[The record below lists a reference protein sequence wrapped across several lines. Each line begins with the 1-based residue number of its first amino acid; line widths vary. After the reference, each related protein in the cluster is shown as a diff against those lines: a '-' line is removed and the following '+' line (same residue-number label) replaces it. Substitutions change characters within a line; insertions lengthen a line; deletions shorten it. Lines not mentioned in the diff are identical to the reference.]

1 MSVMQ
6 EALLNKYLES
16 LESKAKTIK
25 ALWERYLE
33 GDKGVLDDIRLH
45 AHSLKGSGGTFGFPD
60 VSKAG
65 GELEKA
71 NDTEFRDKL
80 VALLNVLGRESARKS
95 KQAPV
100 LVPVPV
106 SSSVQPNTKALIIE
120 RNPENARIISK
131 CVGQLD
137 GITAC
142 EIVGTGAQAREAC
155 RLSCFSLIVLDIV
168 LPDQDGREILREL
181 KNIPDRNT
189 PVLVISGVPSDQI
202 YLECMKLGADQY
214 LSKPFDTDRLLFE
227 AGQIMREFA
236 MKTTAPVVASQ
247 EKQETHR
254 RVQLRGEK
262 ILVAEDDEMQALFIQ
277 EKLQEEGAE
286 VIVVSNGLQAL
297 EALEKG
303 HHSVVILDGLMP
315 EMNGFEALTSI
326 RATPRLKGIPVIMV
340 TAMGSEED
348 IIRGYECG
356 ANDYILKPFSEE
368 QLIGRIKSLLV
379 MAA

>member
-1 MSVMQ
+1 
-6 EALLNKYLES
+6 
-16 LESKAKTIK
+16 
-25 ALWERYLE
+25 
-33 GDKGVLDDIRLH
+33 
-45 AHSLKGSGGTFGFPD
+45 
-60 VSKAG
+60 
-65 GELEKA
+65 
-71 NDTEFRDKL
+71 
-80 VALLNVLGRESARKS
+80 
-95 KQAPV
+95 
-100 LVPVPV
+100 
-106 SSSVQPNTKALIIE
+106 
-120 RNPENARIISK
+120 
-131 CVGQLD
+131 
-137 GITAC
+137 
-142 EIVGTGAQAREAC
+142 
-155 RLSCFSLIVLDIV
+155 
-168 LPDQDGREILREL
+168 
-181 KNIPDRNT
+181 
-189 PVLVISGVPSDQI
+189 
-202 YLECMKLGADQY
+202 
-214 LSKPFDTDRLLFE
+214 
-227 AGQIMREFA
+227 